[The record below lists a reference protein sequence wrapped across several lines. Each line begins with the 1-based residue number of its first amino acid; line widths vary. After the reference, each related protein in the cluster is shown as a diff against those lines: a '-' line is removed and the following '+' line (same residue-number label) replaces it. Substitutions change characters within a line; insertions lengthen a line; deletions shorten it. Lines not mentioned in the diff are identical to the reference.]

1 MEYFFKSIIGFELVN
16 ENRERQEWERLRIL
30 GLWVLSPYSKGLTA
44 RKVIEFPWDEKITT
58 KKDFFK
64 GLEKA
69 FERLENG
76 R

>member
-1 MEYFFKSIIGFELVN
+1 M
-16 ENRERQEWERLRIL
+16 RIL

>member
-44 RKVIEFPWDEKITT
+44 KKVIEFPWDEKIKTRKDWEKGFEEAF
-58 KKDFFK
+58 KK
-64 GLEKA
+64 
-69 FERLENG
+69 LENG